1 MKPRPPVFHTTA
13 IAAAGLLLA
22 ILPHPAPGESV
33 GTILRYD
40 DTGRVVGKTSKV
52 ITRDPDAAAAPNGPS
67 PDGQAP
73 EDPFATGEARRNA
86 LPDPTELI
94 AASNQS
100 DFLRSVRSLGF
111 ATIEQTDLTALDM
124 SIVRLRPPAAADL
137 GQALQL
143 LRGAFPQVTVDVN
156 AMIQTAARGWDAVG
170 TVGWPESRS
179 ACGHDLRIGMIDTP
193 VDTNHVAFT
202 GRNVTHRSFLS
213 PEVIPATPD
222 HGTAVAALLVGDPT
236 TDGFGGLVPD
246 ATLVAGSIFQRQPD
260 GSAVGNLYALLQAL
274 DWMASQDLD
283 VLNLSLE
290 TGPNEVLARAVQQVV
305 DTGLIVTAAAGNGGA
320 GASPAHPAAHPGV
333 IAVTAVGTAL
343 QPYDYAN
350 HGDYI
355 DFAAPGVELWTA
367 VPGGGEIQS
376 GTSFAVPFITA
387 MAAMQ
392 VAQVG
397 DAAGIDTLREALAAN
412 SRDLGA
418 PGKDDVFG
426 WGLVRFSPDCGG

>member
-1 MKPRPPVFHTTA
+1 MKSRPPVFRTTA
-13 IAAAGLLLA
+13 AAAVAAALTMVA
-22 ILPHPAPGESV
+22 PEPAPGESV

-52 ITRDPDAAAAPNGPS
+52 IKGAPKQAETPEGPAAP
-67 PDGQAP
+67 D
-73 EDPFATGEARRNA
+73 DPFAAVAGEARRNP

-94 AASNQS
+94 AASNEP
-100 DFLRSVRSLGF
+100 DFLRSIRSLGF
-111 ATIEQTDLTALDM
+111 ATVEQTTLAALDL
-124 SIVRLRPPAAADL
+124 SVVRLRPPAAADL
-137 GQALQL
+137 GQALAL
-143 LRGAFPQVTVDVN
+143 LRGAFPDVTVDVN
-156 AMIQTAARGWDAVG
+156 AMVQTAARGWDAVG
-170 TVGWPESRS
+170 TVGWPAARS
-179 ACGHDLRIGMIDTP
+179 TCGHGLRIGMIDTP

-202 GRNVTHRSFLS
+202 GRDVTHRSFLADQ
-213 PEVIPATPD
+213 VIPAAPD

-246 ATLVAGSIFQRQPD
+246 ASLVAASIFQRQPD
-260 GSAVGNLYALLQAL
+260 GSAVGNLYALLKAL

-290 TGPNEVLARAVQQVV
+290 TGANEILNTAVQQVV
-305 DTGLIVTAAAGNGGA
+305 DRGLVVTAAAGNGGA
-320 GASPAHPAAHPGV
+320 NASPAHPAAHPGV

-376 GTSFAVPFITA
+376 GTSFAVPFLTA

-392 VAQVG
+392 VGQSG
-397 DAAGIDTLREALAAN
+397 RGAGIAALREALAAN

-426 WGLVRFSPDCGG
+426 WGLVRFSPDCS